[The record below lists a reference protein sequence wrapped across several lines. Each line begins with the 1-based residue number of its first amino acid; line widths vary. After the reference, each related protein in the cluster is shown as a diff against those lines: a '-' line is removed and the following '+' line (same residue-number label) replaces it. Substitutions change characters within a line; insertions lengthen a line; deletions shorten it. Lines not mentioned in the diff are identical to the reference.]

1 MQRGL
6 IKKKLEKRTF
16 KKNSSLVISVVI
28 ILALEAFE
36 KFAINGNIMKIHPAI
51 YSKKLVKVKLI

>member
-16 KKNSSLVISVVI
+16 KKNSSLVISEVI

-36 KFAINGNIMKIHPAI
+36 KFAINGNIMIIHPAI